1 MSMTRHVILNYVDS
15 PLKILLWT
23 VPELLML
30 VMPILFGLMVDQLT
44 LGIAVIFLYFW
55 ASKKYRQHFGK
66 GQFHAVKYWYFPKD
80 RRFKALPPSY
90 IREYIG

>member
-1 MSMTRHVILNYVDS
+1 MSMTRHVILNHVDS

-30 VMPILFGLMVDQLT
+30 VMPIILGLMADQLT

-55 ASKKYRQHFGK
+55 VSKKYRQHFGQ

-80 RRFKALPPSY
+80 KRFKTLAPSY
-90 IREYIG
+90 IREYFG